1 MATDDEDALVVVVTG
16 NTDPGEVYRSVQL
29 PQRFI
34 DLYVP
39 PGDES
44 GS

>member
-1 MATDDEDALVVVVTG
+1 MAAENEEALVVVVTG
-16 NTDPGEVYRSVQL
+16 NTEPGEVYRRVEL
-29 PQRFI
+29 PQSFI

-39 PGDES
+39 PSEQG